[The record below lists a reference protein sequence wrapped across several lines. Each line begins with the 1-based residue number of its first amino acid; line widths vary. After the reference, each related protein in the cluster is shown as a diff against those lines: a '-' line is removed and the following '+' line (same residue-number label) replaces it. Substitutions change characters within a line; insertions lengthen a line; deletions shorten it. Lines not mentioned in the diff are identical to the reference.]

1 LRFKKNDSPRA
12 PPTSYYYEHI
22 NANEV
27 AITILQ
33 LILFFGGAIAV
44 GFLFKETRI
53 EETA

>member
-1 LRFKKNDSPRA
+1 MIHRRLLHLH
-12 PPTSYYYEHI
+12 TIYYEHVH
-22 NANEV
+22 ANEV

-44 GFLFKETRI
+44 GFLFKEARI